1 MLLEILALAPSRPSN
16 SPRATEARDKRM
28 VIQVPSIRAGPNPC
42 KSSMRV
48 RVSWS
53 AQPGPAG
60 PGQSSVNA
68 EGEVFGV
75 DLLVGT
81 VFDDFL
87 QRLVQTLA
95 QRVALAHGNTDLVII
110 EYRVTLELEIG
121 TRVALQ

>member
-1 MLLEILALAPSRPSN
+1 
-16 SPRATEARDKRM
+16 
-28 VIQVPSIRAGPNPC
+28 
-42 KSSMRV
+42 
-48 RVSWS
+48 
-53 AQPGPAG
+53 QPGPAG

-121 TRVALQ
+121 TRVALQPLVLDEDVSKYAIDAAGGHIEVGVLLGVVQADVDQITDVFFQPLPGDGRALG